1 LLPLAD
7 CAATNGPNA
16 YSITSSASAS
26 SFGGISRPRLGSF
39 EVDDQFD
46 FDRLL
51 HRQIGGVFAP
61 EYPAGIDAHQ
71 TKSVSDAGSV
81 SGRPLL
87 RIRAVD
93 TSRVVGVPPKVRR
106 VVLAEFDTL
115 LCELASLLDTPPET
129 IRELAA
135 NWYVLVFPT
144 GSRQYQYDIERVS
157 LCVTNYWP
165 A

>member
-1 LLPLAD
+1 MDGWPWLPSTRMTRAFDPKRLLLTLSD

-26 SFGGISRPRLGSF
+26 SFGGISRPSVLAVF

-81 SGRPLL
+81 THQAARYC
-87 RIRAVD
+87 
-93 TSRVVGVPPKVRR
+93 
-106 VVLAEFDTL
+106 EFAQL
-115 LCELASLLDTPPET
+115 
-129 IRELAA
+129 IHR
-135 NWYVLVFPT
+135 
-144 GSRQYQYDIERVS
+144 G
-157 LCVTNYWP
+157 
-165 A
+165 

>member
-81 SGRPLL
+81 THQAARYC
-87 RIRAVD
+87 
-93 TSRVVGVPPKVRR
+93 
-106 VVLAEFDTL
+106 EFAQL
-115 LCELASLLDTPPET
+115 
-129 IRELAA
+129 IHR
-135 NWYVLVFPT
+135 
-144 GSRQYQYDIERVS
+144 G
-157 LCVTNYWP
+157 
-165 A
+165 